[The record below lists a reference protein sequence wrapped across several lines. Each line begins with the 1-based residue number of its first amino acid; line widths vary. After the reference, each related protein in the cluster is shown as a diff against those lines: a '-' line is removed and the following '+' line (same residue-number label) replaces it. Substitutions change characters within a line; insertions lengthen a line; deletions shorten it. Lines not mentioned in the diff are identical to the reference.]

1 MFQANYRQKKP
12 PAAAVEA
19 QRGAAVIEHDPSRET
34 LKEFLFRVT
43 TSNEGGCGT
52 ATFLT

>member
-1 MFQANYRQKKP
+1 MFQANYQQP
-12 PAAAVEA
+12 PAQSQQ

-43 TSNEGGCGT
+43 TRNEGGCGS